1 LGNGNPHYRAALDS
15 GMTITESHAMVLAG
29 KQPDQKRTCIKAE
42 VGISALNA
50 ALFP

>member
-29 KQPDQKRTCIKAE
+29 KQPDQKRTCKFIE
-42 VGISALNA
+42 YPGNDHE
-50 ALFP
+50 